1 VTAAISAISVHLPQ
15 RRLTNEDLQR
25 EFPDWTV
32 EKIASKTGIDSRH
45 IAGEDEFSSDL
56 AIGAGRALFAEH
68 DVDPATIDFL
78 IVCTQTPDH
87 LLPSTSLLVHAALG
101 LRTDCGAFDFTL
113 GCSGYVYGLGLA
125 KGLIDSGQAERVL
138 LITADTYTKLLNPAD
153 RSVRTI
159 FGDAAAATLLVRS
172 DRGVGRIVYGSD
184 GTGAGALAV
193 PGGGLAPGSRFPKA
207 LPSERELEDSGYDLY
222 MDGPAVF
229 NFTLR
234 VVPESVE
241 RLLGGSG
248 IARDDV
254 DTWILHQANAFM
266 LGHLRRKL
274 GIAEDRFVVDMA
286 DTGNTVSSS
295 IPIAL
300 SRAMQAGRILPGSRS
315 VLLGFG
321 VGLSWA
327 GAIVEW

>member
-1 VTAAISAISVHLPQ
+1 VTAAIAAIAVHLPE
-15 RRLTNEDLQR
+15 RRLGNEELQR

-32 EKIASKTGIDSRH
+32 EKIAAKTGIDSRH
-45 IAGEDEFSSDL
+45 IAADDEFSSDL

-68 DVDPATIDFL
+68 DVDPSSIDLL

-101 LRTDCGAFDFTL
+101 LRSDCGAFDFTL
-113 GCSGYVYGLGLA
+113 GCSGYVYGLGIA
-125 KGLIDSGQAERVL
+125 KGMIDSGQAERVL
-138 LITADTYTKLLNPAD
+138 LITADTYSKLLNPAD

-159 FGDAAAATLLVRS
+159 FGDGAAATLLVRA
-172 DRGVGRIVYGSD
+172 DRGVNRVVYGSD
-184 GTGAGALAV
+184 GTGAAALAV
-193 PGGGLAPGSRFPKA
+193 PGGGLAPGSRFPAA
-207 LPSERELEDSGYDLY
+207 LPAARGLTDTGHDLY

-241 RLLGGSG
+241 RLLTATGVDHG
-248 IARDDV
+248 DV
-254 DTWILHQANAFM
+254 DTWVLHQANAFM

-274 GIAEDRFVVDMA
+274 AIAEDRFVVDMA
-286 DTGNTVSSS
+286 DVGNTVSSS

-300 SRAMQAGRILPGSRS
+300 ARAMRNGRTPPGSRS

-327 GAIVEW
+327 GALVEW

>member
-1 VTAAISAISVHLPQ
+1 VTASIAAIAVHLPQ
-15 RRLTNEDLQR
+15 RILTNEDLQR

-32 EKIASKTGIDSRH
+32 EKIAAKTGIDSRH
-45 IAGEDEFSSDL
+45 IAADDEFSSDL
-56 AIGAGRALFAEH
+56 AVGAGKALFAEH
-68 DVDPATIDFL
+68 GVDPATIDFL

-101 LRTDCGAFDFTL
+101 LRSDCGAFDFTL
-113 GCSGYVYGLGLA
+113 GCSGYVYGLGLGRA
-125 KGLIDSGQAERVL
+125 LIDSGQAERVL
-138 LITADTYTKLLNPAD
+138 LITADTYSKLLNPED

-159 FGDAAAATLLVRS
+159 FGDGAAATLLVRG
-172 DRGVGRIVYGSD
+172 DRGVGRTVYGSD

-193 PGGGLAPGSRFPKA
+193 PGGGLAPSSRFPAA
-207 LPSERELEDSGYDLY
+207 LPEARGLHATGYDLY

-241 RLLGGSG
+241 RLLGDSG
-248 IARDDV
+248 VARGDV

-274 GIAEDRFVVDMA
+274 GIAEERFVVDMA
-286 DTGNTVSSS
+286 DVGNTVSSS

-300 SRAMQAGRILPGSRS
+300 ARAMRAGRTPAGSRS

-327 GAIVEW
+327 GALIEW